1 MADLVGTRGSFTFEF
16 GNRPNITVKFLF
28 CAFVKHLKAYRV
40 RLSIGHRHR
49 DSRETY
55 CHGSVMLAS
64 LRRKAAELADEYA
77 ARQIAQG

>member
-1 MADLVGTRGSFTFEF
+1 MSSLVGTKGSFIFEF
-16 GNRPNITVKFLF
+16 GNRPDVTVKFLF
-28 CAFVKHLKAYRV
+28 CVFVKKLKAYRV
-40 RLSIGHRHR
+40 RLSIGYKHR

-77 ARQIAQG
+77 ARQRQE